1 MYLTLDYRDSTIVN
15 TNVGKYMQTQF
26 LAMPVWHKKHD
37 PIMPPPPTH
46 MVKWLKTQVLSKAL
60 RKIVPNLGLEVVSQA
75 TGKPH
80 ADEAKKLMLQSTDAL
95 PLIRQVNI
103 GAPNSTCLY
112 CRVVVPS
119 TLYQQEKQT
128 FDTLGN
134 RFMGETLLYNQ
145 PNVHRSQFEYAV
157 LTRQHVLYQEALK
170 HSQSL
175 LPQFPTELY
184 ARRSIF
190 YLPVLPLLI
199 TEVFVHVVSL
209 S

>member
-1 MYLTLDYRDSTIVN
+1 
-15 TNVGKYMQTQF
+15 MQTEF
-26 LAMPVWHKKHD
+26 VAMPVWHNEHD
-37 PIMPPPPTH
+37 PIMPPPPAH
-46 MVKWLKTQVLSKAL
+46 MVEWLKTQVLSKAL
-60 RKIVPNLGLEVVSQA
+60 RKIVPNLGLEVVKQA
-75 TGKPH
+75 ISTPLP
-80 ADEAKKLMLQSTDAL
+80 DEAKKLSLNSAHAL

-103 GAPNSTCLY
+103 GTPDSTCLY
-112 CRVVVPS
+112 CRVVVPP
-119 TLYQQEKQT
+119 TLYQQEKET

-134 RFMGETLLYNQ
+134 RFIGETLLYNQ
-145 PNVHRSQFEYAV
+145 PNVHRSAFEYAV
-157 LTRQHVLYQEALK
+157 LNHRHILYQEAIE

-175 LPQFPTELY
+175 LSHFPTQLY